1 MSPTFGE
8 RLRQER
14 ERLDFTQ
21 AAFGQLGG
29 VSRLAQW
36 KYEHDEHVPSVE
48 YLVKLKEAKVDAIYL
63 LTGHR
68 LTVTGV
74 DWDIL
79 REAFLLVHRMLTER
93 PGKHYTPEQ
102 LFDLFQHLWRTMM
115 EDTYGAAIL
124 EKNPPRED
132 IPFSLIK

>member
-1 MSPTFGE
+1 MDSSFGE

-14 ERLDFTQ
+14 VKMGFTQ
-21 AAFGQLGG
+21 EDFGQLGG

-36 KYEHDEHVPSVE
+36 KYEHGERVPSVD
-48 YLVKLKEAKVDAIYL
+48 YLIKLKDAKADTIYL
-63 LTGHR
+63 LTGRR
-68 LTVTGV
+68 LTLAEI

-79 REAFLLVHRMLTER
+79 REAFLLVHRMLAER

-115 EDTYGAAIL
+115 EDTYGTATL
-124 EKNPPRED
+124 ESAHQNKLP
-132 IPFSLIK
+132 ISSIK